1 MTVVVAVSQFA
12 SGLDK
17 RENLARVCR
26 AITDAAGAGAALVV
40 TPEYGMYCDLRRVG
54 PSEGYA
60 EPVDGPFL
68 TAVRDTVR
76 AAGVTAVVGMFESV
90 PGQVRAAN
98 TVAAVGPDGGLL
110 GLYRKLHLYDAFG
123 FAESDTVLPG
133 DLADPLTFDLGGL
146 RFGAMTCYDL
156 RFPETARRLVD
167 AGATA
172 LVLPAAWAAG
182 PAKEDHWTT
191 LVRARAIENTGFV
204 LAAAQSGPDCAGQSM
219 VVDPMGVVLA
229 CAGERPGMALA
240 ALDPARL
247 DQVRAV
253 NPCLVNRRFRVVP
266 AGPVPDA
273 DGRADDS

>member
-1 MTVVVAVSQFA
+1 MTVLVAVSQFTT
-12 SGLDK
+12 GPDK
-17 RENLARVCR
+17 TDNLARVCR
-26 AITDAAGAGAALVV
+26 AITDAADAGAELVV
-40 TPEYGMYCDLRRVG
+40 TPEYGMYRELPLG
-54 PSEGYA
+54 PSGGYA
-60 EPVDGPFL
+60 EPLDGPFL
-68 TAVRDTVR
+68 TAVRDTAR

-90 PGQVRAAN
+90 PGQARAAN
-98 TVAAVGPDGGLL
+98 TLAAVGPDGELL

-133 DLADPLTFDLGGL
+133 DLVDPLVFDLGGL

-156 RFPETARRLVD
+156 RFPEMARRLVD

-191 LVRARAIENTGFV
+191 LVRARAIENTAFV

-229 CAGERPGMALA
+229 CAGERPGAALA
-240 ALDPARL
+240 AVDPARV
-247 DQVRAV
+247 DEVRAV
-253 NPCLVNRRFRVVP
+253 NPCLANRRFRVVP
-266 AGPVPDA
+266 VRSDA
-273 DGRADDS
+273 SGRADDS

>member
-1 MTVVVAVSQFA
+1 MTVLVAVGQLA
-12 SGLDK
+12 TGLDK
-17 RENLARVCR
+17 ADNLARVCGM
-26 AITDAAGAGAALVV
+26 ITEAAAEGAVLVV
-40 TPEYGMYCDLRRVG
+40 TPEYGMYCDLRRQG
-54 PSEGYA
+54 PAGGFA
-60 EPVDGPFL
+60 ETLDGPFL

-76 AAGVTAVVGMFESV
+76 AEGVTAVVGMFEEV
-90 PGQVRAAN
+90 PGERRAAN
-98 TVAAVGPDGGLL
+98 TLAAVGPDGRLL

-133 DLADPLTFDLGGL
+133 DLADPLTFDLGGF

-191 LVRARAIENTGFV
+191 LVRARAIENTSFV

-219 VVDPMGVVLA
+219 VVDPMGVILA
-229 CAGERPGMALA
+229 GAGERPGLALA
-240 ALDPARL
+240 ALDPARVE
-247 DQVRAV
+247 QVRAV
-253 NPCLVNRRFRVVP
+253 NPCLANRRFRVVP
-266 AGPVPDA
+266 ARLEPG
-273 DGRADDS
+273 DG